1 VDRARRESTSYRLR
15 RTILDA
21 QRAVAPPAMLDC
33 GAHMLLYLDR
43 PQMVQRIGLQHLL
56 ERFAATRV
64 DLGFG
69 TPNDPNYQ
77 ACAVERQVGCNIPDV
92 LGVTWPNRHRGIQ
105 AVWRSKS
112 TIHIDVCCDPTVSEL
127 RPALERVRT
136 RVKMA
141 RRLEYRNRSFGIVC
155 IDQTEERRQ
164 WSESD
169 LAYLDQ
175 FVLGLLSPIL
185 AEIRPSQS
193 ESRGSLTP
201 AERAVV
207 RLASLGMS
215 YKEIAAELH
224 KSPNTVDN
232 QLRKI
237 REKLGVRNQIE
248 LVCACANLL

>member
-1 VDRARRESTSYRLR
+1 
-15 RTILDA
+15 
-21 QRAVAPPAMLDC
+21 MLDC

-43 PQMVQRIGLQHLL
+43 PQMVRRIALQHLL

-69 TPNDPNYQ
+69 APNDLKYQ
-77 ACAVERQVGCNIPDV
+77 ACAMERQADCDIPDV
-92 LGVTWPNRHRGIQ
+92 LGLTWPNRARSIQ
-105 AVWRSKS
+105 AVWQSKS
-112 TIHIDVCCDPTVSEL
+112 TVQFDVCRDPNVREL
-127 RPALERVRT
+127 RPALEQVRT

-141 RRLEYRNRSFGIVC
+141 RRLEYRNRSLGIIC
-155 IDQTEERRQ
+155 IDQTEERRL
-164 WSESD
+164 WGESD

-185 AEIRPSQS
+185 AEMRSRQSQ
-193 ESRGSLTP
+193 SRGSLSP

-237 REKLGVRNQIE
+237 RERLGVRNQIE
-248 LVCACANLL
+248 LVRACASLL